1 MSTIRPP
8 ATIGIIG
15 GGQLGKMLSQA
26 AKRLGYRTIILD
38 PAAACPA
45 AGVCDEHLVARF
57 DDPIALAAMGSAAD
71 VITYE
76 FENVASA
83 PLLQLAKETAVYP
96 DPRIL
101 HTLCHRTR
109 EKTALRKLGVKTAD
123 FIPIDDPSQLAGA
136 VDQLGLPA
144 ILKVSEGGYDG
155 KGQQLL
161 SCKSDLASV
170 SLAAHHTLE
179 AYISFSKEI
188 SVICARNI
196 EGEISSF
203 PVTENIHRNHIL
215 CMSIAPARL
224 PEETAQRAV
233 EIAEQVVEGLAGVG
247 AFGIEMFLQPDGEI
261 LVNEIAPRV
270 HNSGHYTIEA
280 CHLSQ
285 FEQHIRAICGLPLG
299 DNRLRRPAVMV
310 NILGEGKR
318 PAARLA
324 GIPDLMR
331 IPEVNLHLYGKEE
344 VRPGRKMGH
353 LTALA
358 DSLPLALERA
368 GAAHRLLR
376 WEDD

>member
-1 MSTIRPP
+1 MSTVLPP

-26 AKRLGYRTIILD
+26 AKRLGYRVMILD
-38 PAAACPA
+38 PDASCPA
-45 AGVCDEHLVARF
+45 AGVCDKHLIAPF
-57 DDPIALAAMGSAAD
+57 DDPAALAAMGSAAD

-83 PLLQLAKETAVYP
+83 PLLRLTEETVVYP

-109 EKTALRKLGVKTAD
+109 EKNALRRLGVKTAD

-136 VDQLGLPA
+136 VDKLGLPA
-144 ILKVSEGGYDG
+144 VLKVSQGGYDG
-155 KGQQLL
+155 KGQRLL

-170 SLAAHHTLE
+170 SFAAHHTLE
-179 AYISFSKEI
+179 AYVPFTKEI
-188 SVICARNI
+188 SVICARNRA
-196 EGEISSF
+196 GEIRSF
-203 PVTENIHRNHIL
+203 PVAENIHRDHIL
-215 CMSIAPARL
+215 YMSIAPARIAKA
-224 PEETAQRAV
+224 TAQRAV
-233 EIAEQVVEGLAGVG
+233 ETAERVVEGLAGVG
-247 AFGIEMFLQPDGEI
+247 VFGIEMFLRKDGEI

-285 FEQHIRAICGLPLG
+285 FEQQIRAVCDLPLG
-299 DNRLRRPAVMV
+299 DSRLRRPAVMV
-310 NILGEGKR
+310 NILGDKSS
-318 PAARLA
+318 PSARLV
-324 GIPDLMR
+324 GIPDLMQM
-331 IPEVNLHLYGKEE
+331 PEVNLHLYGKEE

-353 LTALA
+353 LTTLA

-368 GAAHRLLR
+368 EAAHRLLR